1 MKGGDNMTKASMI
14 MEIIRL
20 EEKKLNI
27 TVTESYFTRRYR
39 DLKQYKK
46 SFLQERIDHLLKMGE

>member
-1 MKGGDNMTKASMI
+1 MTKASMI

>member
-1 MKGGDNMTKASMI
+1 MTKTSMI

-27 TVTESYFTRRYR
+27 TVTEQYFTRRYR
-39 DLKQYKK
+39 DLNQYKK
-46 SFLQERIDHLLKMGE
+46 SFLQERINHLLNIGE